1 MFINWFLSREGQT
14 AFEKVM
20 ATPSLRLDTPTKESL
35 RSFLVPKTGTNYMIM
50 VSEKYWHLD
59 TEINQLLK
67 SLRK

>member
-1 MFINWFLSREGQT
+1 
-14 AFEKVM
+14 M

-50 VSEKYWHLD
+50 VLEKYWHLD